1 MWILFCTFAQKLQIE
16 EIKANMNEELAFE
29 IDFHPVGDGE
39 KGGDAITIQYGR
51 LNSQYNYSQKVIVID
66 GGTLE
71 SGKKIVKHIQDVYN
85 TNTVN
90 LIINTH
96 PDNDHCSGLREIMNN
111 LTVEEMWLHRPWLLS
126 NAFLSIFKDGK
137 ITDHNLKERLRNALD
152 IVSELEITAKKNGT
166 FLRQP
171 FNGLTYD
178 DGIIKVLGPS
188 ENYYKELLPLFRSTP
203 EPVSESFFRKTYSAI
218 KENIN
223 MVFESMNIETL
234 DESGETSPEN
244 NSSVVS
250 LFCYTGQ
257 KVLFTGDAGIPALT
271 RAISFANQNSIVL
284 NNLSVLQVPHH
295 GSKRNVSPNILDSI
309 KAEGAY
315 ISCPKE
321 GDPKH
326 PAKKVTN
333 ALIRR
338 NMKPFQTQGNILT
351 KRCKTPRREGYSSA
365 PQIPFYNQVED

>member
-1 MWILFCTFAQKLQIE
+1 MS
-16 EIKANMNEELAFE
+16 EELAFE

-51 LNSQYNYSQKVIVID
+51 LNSQYNFSQKVIVID

-85 TNTVN
+85 TDTVN
-90 LIINTH
+90 LMINSH
-96 PDNDHCSGLREIMNN
+96 PDNDHCSGLREIINN

-126 NAFLSIFKDGK
+126 KELLDIFKDGR
-137 ITDHNLKERLRNALD
+137 ITGNSLKGRLKDALN
-152 IVSELEITAKKNGT
+152 IVSELETIAKQKGT
-166 FLRQP
+166 KLKEP
-171 FNGLTYD
+171 FTGLIYD
-178 DGIIKVLGPS
+178 DGVIKVLGPT
-188 ENYYKELLPLFRSTP
+188 ENYYTELLPLFRTTP
-203 EPVSESFFRKTYSAI
+203 EPVNESFIRKTFSAL

-234 DESGETSPEN
+234 NESGETSPEN

-250 LFCYTGQ
+250 LFSFAGQ

>member
-1 MWILFCTFAQKLQIE
+1 MS
-16 EIKANMNEELAFE
+16 EELAFE

-39 KGGDAITIQYGR
+39 KGGDAISIRYGR
-51 LNSQYNYSQKVIVID
+51 LNSQFNYSQNVIVID

-71 SGKKIVKHIQDVYN
+71 SGKKIVEHIQNVYN
-85 TNTVN
+85 TDTVN

-111 LTVEEMWLHRPWLLS
+111 LTVKEMWLHRPWLLS
-126 NAFLSIFKDGK
+126 NEFLNIFKDGK
-137 ITDHNLKERLRNALD
+137 ITDHRLKERLRNALE
-152 IVSELEITAKKNGT
+152 IVSELETTAKKSGT
-166 FLRQP
+166 ILRQP
-171 FNGLTYD
+171 FTGLTYD
-178 DGIIKVLGPS
+178 GGVMNILGPT
-188 ENYYKELLPLFRSTP
+188 ENYYKKLLPLFRSTP
-203 EPVSESFFRKTYSAI
+203 EPVNTSFFRKTFSVI
-218 KENIN
+218 KENVN
-223 MVFESMNIETL
+223 VVFENLNIETL

-250 LFCYTGQ
+250 LFSYAGQ

-271 RAISFANQNSIVL
+271 EVISIANHNNIVL
-284 NNLSVLQVPHH
+284 NDLSVLQVPHH
-295 GSKRNVSPNILDSI
+295 GSKRNVSPSILNSI

-338 NMKPFQTQGNILT
+338 NMKPYQTKGLILY
-351 KRCKTPRREGYSSA
+351 KRQNTLIRPGYTSA
-365 PQIPFYNQVED
+365 VQIPFYNQVED